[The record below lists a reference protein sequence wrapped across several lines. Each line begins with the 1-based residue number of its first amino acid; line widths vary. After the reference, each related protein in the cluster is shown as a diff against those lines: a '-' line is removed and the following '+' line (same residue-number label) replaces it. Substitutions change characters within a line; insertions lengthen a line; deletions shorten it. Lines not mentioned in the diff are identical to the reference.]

1 MLGAATAA
9 PPACPH
15 MEDDLRALT
24 QTLLSAALLLFHK
37 PERGKKKARVYIK
50 CHSVDE

>member
-9 PPACPH
+9 SPAYPH

-24 QTLLSAALLLFHK
+24 QMLLPAALLLFHK
-37 PERGKKKARVYIK
+37 PERGKKKTRVYFK
-50 CHSVDE
+50 CHSVVE